1 MFNSAHLLYQKHTPA
16 RLALQQPS
24 HSQQVKTLAH
34 TSYVFRHTP
43 EILNMKKIICTTAM
57 ALAVFMSATAQLK
70 SGFSVSQNSN
80 GRETK
85 TVIESNN
92 NGQYFKLE
100 STGNITLNDSETA
113 IESISDGGSLKYRK
127 NDSRFIAE
135 SKNGV
140 ITYQLNEDGQELDPT
155 SEKGIKF
162 IATVVKELISLG
174 FDAQRHVARLYKR
187 GGSGAVLAEVGDLKN
202 DYVKRVYLEE
212 LLKIGNLNT
221 AEMNTVAKSIAAIG
235 GNYEKSQLLQKFAG
249 AYLNNPLSV
258 QPYFDAVGT
267 IGGDYEKSQVLQAD
281 LKQQLTPA
289 ILSQLLTLAG
299 TIGGDYEKSQVL
311 QAALK
316 EQLTT
321 TALGQML
328 AAAAT
333 IGGDYEKANVL
344 KKAIKIHSQDEENC
358 NKVLNAADGIHGDYE
373 KASVLNAVIA
383 SGNMANSSFDLLLKV
398 AGRMGSAYEKS
409 NVFKA
414 LVAKI
419 TLTPDQWV
427 SFINTVAGI
436 DAAYEKS
443 NVLIAV
449 AGKMPADAKV
459 RDAYMTTAK
468 TIGSNYEYEQVVKAV
483 K

>member
-162 IATVVKELISLG
+162 IATVVKEFISLG

-321 TALGQML
+321 TALGQVL

-344 KKAIKIHSQDEENC
+344 KKAIKIHSQD
-358 NKVLNAADGIHGDYE
+358 GDYE
-373 KASVLNAVIA
+373 KAGVLNAVIA
-383 SGNMANSSFDLLLKV
+383 SGNMANSSFDLLLKI
-398 AGRMGSAYEKS
+398 AGRMSSAYEKS